1 LVVRANELAEQYAL
15 NEASFVIV
23 KILQRFDIIEAVDK
37 GPIVKGMSLTLS
49 PLNGTVIKLHRAS
62 S

>member
-1 LVVRANELAEQYAL
+1 MAEQYAL

-23 KILQRFDIIEAVDK
+23 KILQRFDNIEALDK
-37 GPIVKGMSLTLS
+37 GPIVKGMTVTLA
-49 PLNGTVIKLHRAS
+49 PQNGVLIKMHRAS